1 MATTITSQLHGYEHG
16 HHLLNSSAKISKAD
30 QAIIDRIS
38 DVAGPLRPGE
48 TFSPYLTG
56 YPLPSGDSYVLA
68 RTWQDLSVPRAGCV
82 RTLSLVIPIDA
93 WAASASLRDYLRI
106 LDPGVMPTAAVTT
119 THREK
124 SENEP
129 LPPAPSFAANELIEA
144 MFLEEAKP
152 IVMLD
157 TPDPELI
164 AIRLLAA
171 LWPGMRRRFAVSTF
185 ALSPRKIEG
194 RSFDLVFAPKDA
206 RSRFANWD
214 GRRIDGRTS
223 ASTRHRWT
231 QAIADRVFVEP
242 HPTLLSEEEIRL
254 IGARDSSGSAALR
267 IALLWE
273 ELKANLQ
280 RSPSAALGL
289 LDIANSR
296 PQADPGIVAALQPAI
311 ARAAHIAAETYPSEE
326 AWEFIGALAKK
337 TFGSAF
343 ANALPSIADA
353 AGDLAAKS
361 PIPAVAFIEQFSL
374 HDAISAILPQIASG
388 LEKDFRSE
396 TENALSQTE
405 ASVLWRLL
413 GSSPELMQAAAN
425 SVSLIARIGETLP
438 QLPTDALREMK
449 AALLPLLVHDSQ
461 LPAFAPLSKSLTTD
475 ELLKEVSHL
484 ADVNDLAA
492 ETFLPLLS
500 TRARELKATP
510 VLRNAL
516 AARKMSSGRDAL
528 IAAIL
533 TPTTED
539 IDWLLRQRSVTSAFR
554 CKQLLTLLRKA
565 SSDTIESIFSDDELA
580 RLALDILPD
589 DATDVFLRA
598 TLEVTLPLSKHLTV
612 VSRVLP
618 LLPDRQRIDIS
629 WRTLERCL
637 SEHFAGDEAST
648 IIFFLNTLGNQ
659 VDGKRLARFGL
670 RRELD
675 PDLLSRN
682 LIAFDSASDDVRT
695 RALQAI
701 DDIASSLAQHY
712 VLNLDLLASLACA
725 RLFSDAKTIDW
736 RAHLSASAHLLPA
749 LLRSGHS
756 PVSAIVTATF
766 PAVYRELAKEDE
778 VPDLLRFIPFFDWDR
793 CKSARRELVDT
804 FLRSRVWSPADFALA
819 GLYSDDLPRFLRRM
833 AKADDGGRYIA
844 RIEGDLHSLPDRAEA
859 EVGQAIS
866 NLYRDWPA
874 KYDWRD

>member
-1 MATTITSQLHGYEHG
+1 M
-16 HHLLNSSAKISKAD
+16 
-30 QAIIDRIS
+30 
-38 DVAGPLRPGE
+38 
-48 TFSPYLTG
+48 
-56 YPLPSGDSYVLA
+56 
-68 RTWQDLSVPRAGCV
+68 PRAGCV
-82 RTLSLVIPIDA
+82 RTLSLIVPIDV
-93 WAASASLRDYLRI
+93 WAASASLHDYLRI

-119 THREK
+119 TLREK

-129 LPPAPSFAANELIEA
+129 LPPASSFAANELIEA
-144 MFLEEAKP
+144 TFLEEAKP

-164 AIRLLAA
+164 AIRLLTA
-171 LWPGMRRRFAVSTF
+171 LWPGMRERFAVSTF

-273 ELKANLQ
+273 ELKGNLQ

-311 ARAAHIAAETYPSEE
+311 ARAAHKAAESFPAEE

-337 TFGSAF
+337 TLGSAF
-343 ANALPSIADA
+343 ANTLPSIAAA

-361 PIPAVAFIEQFSL
+361 PTPAVAFIEQSSL
-374 HDAISAILPQIASG
+374 HDAILAMLPQIASG
-388 LEKDFRSE
+388 LEKNFRSE
-396 TENALSQTE
+396 TENVLSRTE
-405 ASVLWRLL
+405 TSVLWRLL
-413 GSSPELMQAAAN
+413 GSSPELTQAVVN
-425 SVSLIARIGETLP
+425 SVPLIARIGETLP
-438 QLPTDALREMK
+438 QLPADALSEMK
-449 AALLPLLVHDSQ
+449 GALLPLLVDDRQ
-461 LPAFAPLSKSLTTD
+461 LPVFAPLSKSLNTD

-484 ADVNDLAA
+484 AEFNDFAA
-492 ETFLPLLS
+492 ETFIPLLA
-500 TRARELKATP
+500 TRARELEATA

-516 AARKMSSGRDAL
+516 AARKTSSGRDAL

-533 TPTTED
+533 TPVTED
-539 IDWLLRQRSVTSAFR
+539 IDWLLREESVSSAFR
-554 CKQLLTLLRKA
+554 SKQLLTLLRKA
-565 SSDTIESIFSDDELA
+565 SSNTLETIFCDDELA
-580 RLALDILPD
+580 RLALALLPD
-589 DATDVFLRA
+589 DATDVLLRA
-598 TLEVTLPLSKHLTV
+598 TLEVMLPLSTHLTV

-618 LLPDRQRIDIS
+618 LLPDRQRIDVT
-629 WRTLERCL
+629 WRTVERCL
-637 SEHFAGDEAST
+637 GERFSGDEVST
-648 IIFFLNTLGNQ
+648 IIFFLNTLGSQ

-675 PDLLSRN
+675 SGVLSRN
-682 LIAFDSASDDVRT
+682 LIALDSASDVVRT

-712 VLNLDLLASLACA
+712 VLNLDPLASSACA
-725 RLFSDAKTIDW
+725 RLFSDAKTVDW
-736 RAHLSASAHLLPA
+736 RAHLSASAQLLPA

-766 PAVYRELAKEDE
+766 PVVYRELAKEDE

-833 AKADDGGRYIA
+833 AKADDGGKYIA
-844 RIEGDLHSLPDRAEA
+844 RIEEGLYALPGEVRA
-859 EVGQAIS
+859 VVSQTIS
-866 NLYRDWPA
+866 NLHRDWPT